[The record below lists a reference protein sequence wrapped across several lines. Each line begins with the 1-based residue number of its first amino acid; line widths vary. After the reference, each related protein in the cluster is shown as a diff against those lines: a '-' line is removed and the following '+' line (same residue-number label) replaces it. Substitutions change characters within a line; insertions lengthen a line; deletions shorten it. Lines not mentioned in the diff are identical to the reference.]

1 MEMPKNVRIL
11 GVLNI
16 VLASVGIFF
25 SLVGVAGIFLMKELS
40 PDMGKVYTGAVL
52 AASVALPMVGLIT
65 KAMMLFS
72 GIGLV
77 RGQAFGRSLGII
89 WAWSSMFYGVIAAA
103 INSFFVS
110 PAAMEASMNNSSSA
124 SGGAA
129 APPPGLMQMI
139 QTSSM
144 VMGMVMGLA
153 MALGYQITFLV
164 LMNRDEV
171 KLFFTARQGTV
182 S

>member
-129 APPPGLMQMI
+129 APPAWVDADDPNQFHGDGDGDGPRDGAGLSDHLPGP
-139 QTSSM
+139 
-144 VMGMVMGLA
+144 
-153 MALGYQITFLV
+153 
-164 LMNRDEV
+164 DEP
-171 KLFFTARQGTV
+171 
-182 S
+182 